1 MLLIRTQ
8 TEQLTARLCEMSFD
22 ELYPNSQNLGHV
34 PGMSDMTVRETP
46 WGFEAQGSE
55 HFFLWKD
62 LRGHVLQASEITELL
77 SHDQSRLG
85 PITLYPRTGSKGSSY
100 EVTLEL
106 ARHDDESYA
115 QIPRRGKREP
125 SRWHLKIIGEDGE
138 VQSPG
143 GAAQPTPDEK
153 VVQPL
158 CTAKDGQLI
167 QETTIRYADE
177 ASIKGERGGL
187 TLPKEVC
194 KRPISAAE
202 ATQYFET
209 GSTDFLEKFISKRGR
224 PFKAKLFLKSNGR
237 HGFEFEPRKPKAQ
250 AKDKKETAKAA
261 KEA

>member
-1 MLLIRTQ
+1 MI
-8 TEQLTARLCEMSFD
+8 
-22 ELYPNSQNLGHV
+22 
-34 PGMSDMTVRETP
+34 
-46 WGFEAQGSE
+46 
-55 HFFLWKD
+55 
-62 LRGHVLQASEITELL
+62 
-77 SHDQSRLG
+77 
-85 PITLYPRTGSKGSSY
+85 
-100 EVTLEL
+100 
-106 ARHDDESYA
+106 
-115 QIPRRGKREP
+115 
-125 SRWHLKIIGEDGE
+125 
-138 VQSPG
+138 
-143 GAAQPTPDEK
+143 
-153 VVQPL
+153 QPL

-250 AKDKKETAKAA
+250 AKDKKATTKAA